1 MRLEIRL
8 AGFGGQGIIRAG
20 LMLAMASCIYEG
32 KNAVQTQSYGPESRG
47 GACKSEVV
55 ISDEDID
62 YPKVVEPD
70 ILVVLSQEAYNAYV
84 ETVKK
89 GGLLLLDPGMVPV
102 RLSKKVDVRVF
113 KIPAAKIAEQLG
125 KTIVANVVMLGA
137 FVSITKILGIEAFR
151 KSLLSNVPKG
161 TEDLNLAALERGYEY
176 GKKLL
181 EKADTSANSV

>member
-32 KNAVQTQSYGPESRG
+32 KNAVQTQSYCPESRG

-137 FVSITKILGIEAFR
+137 LVSITKILGIEAFR